1 MPELTLERLLS
12 KLGYGSRKESRALV
26 RMGLVTLGG
35 KIAEDPFMIL
45 EPMPKTLQV
54 NGEEIPVVTELYIM
68 LHKPQGY
75 ECSHQPRHHDS
86 VFGLLP
92 ERFLGME
99 IQCVGRLDVETSG
112 LLLLSNQGKFI
123 HQVESPKKGLLK
135 KYRAE
140 LAREFT
146 EAQKA
151 QLLEGVALR
160 NEKKKVQAKEIE
172 TLGKKIITI
181 SIQEGLYHQ
190 VRRMLAAAGNH
201 VEQLSRLS
209 IGNVALP
216 ETLAPGAWR
225 YLTQEEIENLGG

>member
-26 RMGLVTLGG
+26 RMGLVSLGG
-35 KIAEDPFMIL
+35 ETVEDPFMIL
-45 EPMPKTLQV
+45 DPVPETLRV

-99 IQCVGRLDVETSG
+99 IQCVGRLDVDSSG
-112 LLLLSNQGKFI
+112 LLLLSNRGNFI

-135 KYRAE
+135 KYRVE

-146 EAQKA
+146 GAQKT
-151 QLLEGVALR
+151 QLLEGVMLR
-160 NEKKKVQAKEIE
+160 NEKKEVQAKEIE
-172 TLGKKIITI
+172 VLGDKTITL

-209 IGNVALP
+209 IGNIALP

-225 YLTQEEIENLGG
+225 YLTKEEIESLGG